1 MSSDARKK
9 QQWIVL
15 GLIGGGLLLI
25 IIVLGQVM
33 NRKQAAF
40 RSSGAPDRVD
50 ETIIADRTSN
60 ASPELSWARQSRE
73 QIDQLN
79 KTVTELTNTVKGMA
93 EKQASDLEE
102 LRTQY
107 DEVIVQQQAEINSL
121 KTGAPMPAAG
131 GEPGEAQAPG
141 YGQEFVSGGTRTP
154 TAGRA
159 GQGGAAGPGAPG
171 AAPMV
176 QRFGAGASVDFTL
189 QPKPEKPAAPEEES
203 SRNVRDLHS
212 YIPAGS
218 YAPAVVISGVDAST
232 GVVSRDNPVPVL
244 VRITGPAVT
253 AAAGAGAGRR
263 INLTGCTVLGSAMGD
278 LSSERVYVRLTTLT
292 CMGRGNKVIETQV
305 AGLVA
310 GSGKAGV
317 RGHVV
322 SREGNLATNAAIAGA
337 LGGFAKALTSA
348 ASIASS
354 NDGAETVGSVLG
366 GAGAGVVGGGA
377 ASAADRL
384 AEYYIKRAEQYQP
397 VVSLYAGTNVEVVFM
412 EGVSL
417 K

>member
-121 KTGAPMPAAG
+121 KTGAPVPAVG
-131 GEPGEAQAPG
+131 GETGEAQAPG

-154 TAGRA
+154 AAGRA
-159 GQGGAAGPGAPG
+159 GQVALPVPALPVRRPWCKGSARAHRSTSRCSRSRKSPRRRKKRARATCATCTPTSRPGAMHP
-171 AAPMV
+171 PW
-176 QRFGAGASVDFTL
+176 
-189 QPKPEKPAAPEEES
+189 
-203 SRNVRDLHS
+203 
-212 YIPAGS
+212 
-218 YAPAVVISGVDAST
+218 
-232 GVVSRDNPVPVL
+232 
-244 VRITGPAVT
+244 
-253 AAAGAGAGRR
+253 
-263 INLTGCTVLGSAMGD
+263 
-278 LSSERVYVRLTTLT
+278 
-292 CMGRGNKVIETQV
+292 
-305 AGLVA
+305 
-310 GSGKAGV
+310 
-317 RGHVV
+317 
-322 SREGNLATNAAIAGA
+322 
-337 LGGFAKALTSA
+337 
-348 ASIASS
+348 
-354 NDGAETVGSVLG
+354 
-366 GAGAGVVGGGA
+366 
-377 ASAADRL
+377 
-384 AEYYIKRAEQYQP
+384 
-397 VVSLYAGTNVEVVFM
+397 
-412 EGVSL
+412 
-417 K
+417 